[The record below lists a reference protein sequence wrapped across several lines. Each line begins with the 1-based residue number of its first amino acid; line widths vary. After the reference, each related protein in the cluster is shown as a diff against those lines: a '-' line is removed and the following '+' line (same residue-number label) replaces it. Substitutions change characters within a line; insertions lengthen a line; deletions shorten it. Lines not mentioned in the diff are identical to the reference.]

1 MNGTG
6 VGTVQVADELIAD
19 AGGFEQLGQCDIVIV
34 GGLHTL
40 GAHLARFS
48 SASTRSEEELIP
60 SRNAAFLALRYSSAN
75 ASEASIDFIWLA

>member
-40 GAHLARFS
+40 RTLARFS